1 MFGKNRKKQKR
12 EELKIAVEPLFEEPL
27 SLEPLTIEKP
37 KIGEVFVAVCADF
50 IDVKIIRNTDGTL
63 QYHNN
68 HCLGSTIQNAITL
81 LKYEGEGIFTEYYTQ
96 KTVLLLSDYIFA
108 KGNSFAEE
116 YGLSRYVNMSDD
128 ELNRCFSENQ
138 VLVTKFRKIY
148 DVDKQQIGKQEANRD
163 KLISIMNEFFDN
175 AQFEFENKREQFLNG
190 EQIIEDF
197 GKAVTRKLEK

>member
-81 LKYEGEGIFTEYYTQ
+81 LKYEGEGLFTEYYTQ
-96 KTVLLLSDYIFA
+96 KPVLLLSDYIFE
-108 KGNSFAEE
+108 KSNFLQRKNPQQYFLWYNSEE
-116 YGLSRYVNMSDD
+116 SDD
-128 ELNRCFSENQ
+128 DAC
-138 VLVTKFRKIY
+138 
-148 DVDKQQIGKQEANRD
+148 VDQHLTSD
-163 KLISIMNEFFDN
+163 P
-175 AQFEFENKREQFLNG
+175 
-190 EQIIEDF
+190 IET
-197 GKAVTRKLEK
+197 VVEMV